1 MDTKITFPASVMAKL
16 AALKARD
23 AEKNALK
30 LELANKLQALVQE
43 ASKNG
48 CTLFDVNCI
57 VILAG
62 SAAQKF
68 AEDLSC
74 NGSEVLETAA
84 ERAENFKIHTQD
96 LMQQIAAMSL
106 AVNLCG
112 EDADTKKFS
121 LDRLLSFEFE
131 RNEKSLE
138 SMFDWWWQKDDSRKI
153 GVVDTI
159 CKRFNC
165 LKIGNAR
172 NLPKFDQTL
181 IDAGIV

>member
-1 MDTKITFPASVMAKL
+1 MGTKITFPSGVMAKL

-30 LELANKLQALVQE
+30 LELANKLQALVKE

-48 CTLFDVNCI
+48 CTLSDINYI

-106 AVNLCG
+106 AVSLCG

-121 LDRLLSFEFE
+121 LESLLSFEFE
-131 RNEKSLE
+131 PNQESL
-138 SMFDWWWQKDDSRKI
+138 SSLFDWWWQKDDSRKI
-153 GVVDTI
+153 HVVSTI

-165 LKIGNAR
+165 LKIGPAR
-172 NLPKFDQTL
+172 NMPKFDQTL
-181 IDAGIV
+181 IDAGRV